1 MVSKI
6 FHHPEN
12 WWKWFSIWVAPIFL
26 KFHPRFDWFFFN
38 DLCSTCMPLQTQHPV
53 WLLCI
58 LVDRSK
64 FLKIS
69 RSLEFFYVC
78 PVHMIFPTV
87 VMHSPKHRKGCADLF
102 NKSYLE
108 DLDVS
113 YQPWNFSLEP
123 SIIIL
128 QKNTPLLRSTRPPK
142 LPSTNRLPVIAD
154 NCPAC
159 FAAPKERHRDLA
171 FLGGFHNQPH
181 SFDGSIEYQVK
192 NEIFWTNEPI
202 SKKTFGKFRL
212 TPDCLSSW
220 FPGVVLSKWVFAQH
234 QVSNFCTQTCG
245 KKWYPRSFC
254 SALDVENVLPS

>member
-1 MVSKI
+1 MS
-6 FHHPEN
+6 
-12 WWKWFSIWVAPIFL
+12 
-26 KFHPRFDWFFFN
+26 
-38 DLCSTCMPLQTQHPV
+38 LQTQHPV
-53 WLLCI
+53 WQLCI

-64 FLKIS
+64 FLKDQQKS
-69 RSLEFFYVC
+69 WVFYVC

-87 VMHSPKHRKGCADLF
+87 VMHSPKHRKGYADLF

-123 SIIIL
+123 SITIL

-171 FLGGFHNQPH
+171 FLGD
-181 SFDGSIEYQVK
+181 SK
-192 NEIFWTNEPI
+192 TNPILLMGQLNIRLRMKFFEPTNPFR
-202 SKKTFGKFRL
+202 KKTFGKFRL
-212 TPDCLSSW
+212 TTDCLSSW
-220 FPGVVLSKWVFAQH
+220 FPRVVLSKWVFAQH